1 MVLDIIL
8 HPFFENTIYAIEQD
22 RPLYWCIVSLLK
34 KLDEHI
40 SDFWR
45 ERARVILE
53 KYFDYIEG
61 AEVLYNELF
70 EGDKGHERNY

>member
-34 KLDEHI
+34 NWMNIL
-40 SDFWR
+40 
-45 ERARVILE
+45 VILE
-53 KYFDYIEG
+53 RKSKGYIR
-61 AEVLYNELF
+61 EVF
-70 EGDKGHERNY
+70 

>member
-40 SDFWR
+40 SDFG
-45 ERARVILE
+45 E
-53 KYFDYIEG
+53 KEQG
-61 AEVLYNELF
+61 LY
-70 EGDKGHERNY
+70 